1 MRILEILIFAALLT
15 LANSQYGPE
24 ADEVGELPI
33 CNPAEHPT

>member
-1 MRILEILIFAALLT
+1 MRILEFLVFAALII
-15 LANSQYGPE
+15 LAKSQYGPE